1 MILQIT
7 DASGQKKF
15 FAGFYRDNSLCWSTA
30 ENLRPDARR
39 QRILEGIEH
48 VNAQYAELAVITKKL
63 NAWLDSID
71 IDHADK
77 KQVDRFRN
85 LTDDCQYN
93 ADLLTEQILIASQ
106 KVRHIK
112 DYISKQL
119 IQNI

>member
-1 MILQIT
+1 MIT
-7 DASGQKKF
+7 HAAFK
-15 FAGFYRDNSLCWSTA
+15 
-30 ENLRPDARR
+30 NLRPDARR

-119 IQNI
+119 IQNIQTP